1 MGLWQDRLTLGIH
14 ILFRASFC
22 IPPLLPRYSNLE
34 YVVFQGLHVLYLG
47 CCEVDCPLGD
57 ALLVC
62 QLRANDIESQ
72 TLKLRAKL

>member
-14 ILFRASFC
+14 ILFRHHSG
-22 IPPLLPRYSNLE
+22 PPLLPRYSNLE

-57 ALLVC
+57 ALLVLVNSG
-62 QLRANDIESQ
+62 QMI
-72 TLKLRAKL
+72 LKVRP